1 MIQYE
6 RAEEFANL
14 WKSRLSKVWKGRW
27 GVGSQRT
34 FDEPCWECHKRFS
47 LKFKQT
53 DLSKKSF
60 AQNQVVFRQN
70 VFSPFYCTTQP
81 KQSRCGFNV
90 RCKLKEIIHVC
101 LPTASCS
108 FFTFALSLLT
118 GLNVIFKLKFEILHG
133 CIPTVSWS
141 FFGPW
146 HFTSISSVNWKF
158 NLSQQLSSKKV
169 TLK

>member
-1 MIQYE
+1 M
-6 RAEEFANL
+6 
-14 WKSRLSKVWKGRW
+14 WKGRW

-47 LKFKQT
+47 LKFKQ
-53 DLSKKSF
+53 KKFCWESSRIR
-60 AQNQVVFRQN
+60 AKCI
-70 VFSPFYCTTQP
+70 SPFYCTTQP
-81 KQSRCGFNV
+81 QQSPCSFNV
-90 RCKLKEIIHVC
+90 RCKLKHIIYVC
-101 LPTASCS
+101 LPTASCI

-118 GLNVIFKLKFEILHG
+118 GLNVIFELKFEILHG

-158 NLSQQLSSKKV
+158 NLSQQLSNS
-169 TLK
+169 